1 MCCLATGK
9 VKILSTNQRTTCVAQ
24 TCGHPFRRLSPQKD
38 ECCET
43 NSARTVLH
51 HRLLTRPAPSGGNA
65 STETLYEH
73 IWGSYELEQH
83 CTVLFTLLNST
94 PCTMT
99 PTMKVKWS
107 EWNKMDVIV
116 LMLWV
121 NDDNNDIFYIICCFW
136 INNTLCNSPPILWWC
151 LTIQ

>member
-24 TCGHPFRRLSPQKD
+24 TCRHPFRRLSTQKD

-43 NSARTVLH
+43 NSARTVPH
-51 HRLLTRPAPSGGNA
+51 HCLLNRPAPSGGNA

-73 IWGSYELEQH
+73 ICSSYEFEQY

-94 PCTMT
+94 RCTMT

-116 LMLWV
+116 LMFV
-121 NDDNNDIFYIICCFW
+121 GESSNDIFYIICCFW